1 MYMNERFII
10 NGLGGARK
18 LRGSVAVSGAK
29 NAALK
34 LMAASALFGD
44 EVVLK
49 NVPDIEDIKKMAEL
63 LVSAGAKVEKTGTH
77 EYKISC
83 GKDFTSAI
91 STDISKKMRAS
102 IVLAGPLL
110 ARFGAVSFPHPGG
123 CVIGKRPIDIFLD
136 GFEKMGAVVAVGEKS
151 YDMSVASGVLA
162 GREIFLKHPSVT
174 ATETFMMAA
183 TLAHGTTTIKNS
195 ALEPEI
201 EDLARFLV
209 MGGARISGIG
219 TTTITVEGGGL
230 LSARGKSYSVMPDRI
245 EAGSFLI
252 LGALAGERIEITHCN
267 PAHME
272 SLIETLRSAG
282 VPIETEGD
290 TIRVSAPPL
299 SSLRSVDIKTHEYPG
314 FPTDIQAPMVIFLTQ
329 ATGEALV
336 FETIFEGRLNYTES
350 LKKMG
355 AHITMMDPHRV
366 LVKGP
371 TLLEGKTLES
381 PDLRAGLAFVI
392 AGIIAKGSSVIHN
405 VYNIDRGYEGIEG
418 RLSALGVDIVRV
430 GGDADVLAG
439 A

>member
-1 MYMNERFII
+1 MYMNEQFII

-34 LMAASALFGD
+34 LMAAAALFGD

-63 LVSAGAKVEKTGTH
+63 LVSAGAKVEKTGAH
-77 EYKISC
+77 EYRISC
-83 GKDFTSAI
+83 GEGFTSAI

-110 ARFGAVSFPHPGG
+110 ARFSTVSFPHPGG

-136 GFEKMGAVVAVGEKS
+136 GFEKMGATVAVSEKS
-151 YDMSVASGVLA
+151 YDMSVAGGVLA
-162 GREIFLKHPSVT
+162 GREIFLKHQSVT

-183 TLAHGTTTIKNS
+183 TLARGTTTIKNA

-371 TLLEGKTLES
+371 TPLEGKTLES

>member
-1 MYMNERFII
+1 MSDRFII
-10 NGLGGARK
+10 NGLGGERK

-34 LMAASALFGD
+34 LMAAAALFKD
-44 EVVLK
+44 EVVLR
-49 NVPDIEDIKKMAEL
+49 NVPNIEDTKKMAEL
-63 LVSAGAKVEKTGTH
+63 LVSAGARVAKTGEH
-77 EYKISC
+77 EYAISC
-83 GKDFTSAI
+83 GQGFTSAI
-91 STDISKKMRAS
+91 SADISKKMRAS

-110 ARFGAVSFPHPGG
+110 ARFGKVSFPHPGG

-136 GFEKMGAVVAVGEKS
+136 GFESMGAVITTAEKS
-151 YDMSVASGVLA
+151 YDMTVPGGALA
-162 GREIFLKHPSVT
+162 GREIFLKHQSVT

-183 TLAHGTTTIKNS
+183 TLARGTTTIKNV

-201 EDLARFLV
+201 EDLARFLT

-219 TTTITVEGGGL
+219 TTTIVVEGGDL
-230 LSARGKSYSVMPDRI
+230 LSARGQAYTVMPDRI

-252 LGALAGERIEITHCN
+252 LGALAGEGMEITGCN
-267 PAHME
+267 PAHLE
-272 SLIETLRSAG
+272 SLIETLRAVG
-282 VPIETEGD
+282 VPVATEGD
-290 TIRVSAPPL
+290 RIRVSAPP
-299 SSLRSVDIKTHEYPG
+299 SGSLRSVDIKTHEYPG
-314 FPTDIQAPMVIFLTQ
+314 FPTDIQAPMVILLTQ

-336 FETIFEGRLNYTES
+336 FETIFEGRLNYVES

-355 AHITMMDPHRV
+355 AHITAMDPHRI

-371 TLLEGKTLES
+371 TPLEGKTLES

-430 GGDADVLAG
+430 GGDADTPAG